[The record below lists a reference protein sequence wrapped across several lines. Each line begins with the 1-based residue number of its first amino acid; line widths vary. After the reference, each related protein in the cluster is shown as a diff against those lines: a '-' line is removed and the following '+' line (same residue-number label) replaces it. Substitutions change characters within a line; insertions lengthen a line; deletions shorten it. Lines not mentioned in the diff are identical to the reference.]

1 MSWLKNHKRELLQGV
16 VIGCSIA
23 TPILTV
29 YCTKKA
35 IDKVNEEGIK
45 DKKEIAKKCLPY
57 AIPPLIT
64 TIAGTTAS
72 CFVYN
77 EGTKALNLASTT
89 GSALTALNATNK
101 IYDEVVKEVA
111 GEKKYGEI
119 QKKVVEKIAN
129 TDSPAIDKL
138 KDDTPV
144 CVLQDDDTVKV
155 IPRNEVVI
163 DTGHGDVIFREKW
176 SNQLIRTS
184 WEHIRTVINDLNAR
198 INDGYDVTVN
208 DLLLGLGATRAEL
221 GDAYY
226 FPNGIKYMADDE
238 HLYTRDANNQPL
250 GILEFAMGKNPV
262 PVNKVLARL

>member
-1 MSWLKNHKRELLQGV
+1 MSWLKDHKRQILQGV
-16 VIGCSIA
+16 VVGCSIA

-64 TIAGTTAS
+64 TAAGTVAS

-111 GEKKYGEI
+111 GEKKYTEI
-119 QKKVVEKIAN
+119 QKKIVEKVA
-129 TDSPAIDKL
+129 DAPAKDKI
-138 KDDTPV
+138 KHPDIKIVEGDDEIKILGPTEIV
-144 CVLQDDDTVKV
+144 SM
-155 IPRNEVVI
+155 
-163 DTGHGDVIFREKW
+163 TGKGDVIFREKW
-176 SNQLIRTS
+176 SNQLIQTS
-184 WEHIRTVINDLNAR
+184 WEAIRKDINDLMELK
-198 INDGYDVTVN
+198 NDRGLDITVN
-208 DLLLGLGATRAEL
+208 DLLVKLGGNPTEL

-226 FPNGIKYMADDE
+226 FPNGIKYMADDD
-238 HLYTRDANNQPL
+238 HLYTRDPKTNGPL
-250 GILEFAMGKNPV
+250 GILEFAMGYAPV
-262 PVNKVLARL
+262 PVTKPLARI